1 MMDVQD
7 ELLSKSMNALQV
19 KSMAD
24 HMQIFLA
31 WVLFASFFD
40 IFIYYLYFNDYSDY
54 LNNWFFVLISLI
66 FVMIFSISYLKKNQI
81 KNENDK
87 IDAIFQFF
95 CLVIGSTLGIG
106 ICIIS
111 YFLKIENPQLDL
123 TQIIILSGLLL
134 SITYVMALTYLVE
147 RFSYFLC
154 IFLPSALPAICAQF
168 LFFQDAFIIYGVISI
183 LWFSI
188 IFISALMANRMHN
201 HLKILNINN
210 TKLIA
215 QSQRH
220 LDESKQLQNQLQKE
234 FTKTEEIKNE
244 LQLNNQLLEQKV
256 KERVNDLKQI
266 NDRLENHQANLDIA
280 HETAGIN
287 SWIWDI
293 EKRTFEI
300 AKANNEIEF
309 RQMNLK
315 YNNNI
320 ADFIHPDDIA
330 QYKSILIQHI
340 KGKTDRFEA
349 VYRIKRNNQWCWI
362 QDIGRIIVRNANN
375 KPLRMVGIHRDIQKE
390 KSDQEKLKLAA
401 NVFTHVAE
409 GIFVLDSNLC
419 YLEVNQFFEK
429 LLGYKQEDIIG
440 RHLFDITVN
449 TGPYAS
455 KTYVKMT
462 QQLIETGE
470 FDSELHIEFTSGK
483 QLVLWIHIN
492 VIHDEKDDKVMNY
505 VGIITDLTDRKK
517 QERKLSYLKH
527 YDILTDLPNRFYFQ
541 QQLHHYLTEYSNLFK
556 HFAILRINIDRF
568 KAFNDSLSQKHGD
581 ELLKKVAQRLR
592 LCCAN
597 ASLTAYLNNDDFAV
611 IYNLSCGNLSIQ
623 QQAQSILQAFRHPF
637 DVNGQDQTITISIG
651 IALFPEHGLQLDS
664 LNGHAEFALD
674 EAKRLGGD
682 TVEFYSNSKIPILNQ
697 GINLENELR
706 KAIKERKLS
715 VNYQPKICIQNNQIY
730 GFEAL
735 VRWNHPTLGYIAP
748 DIFIPLA
755 EETNLISDIGL
766 IVLNETCKQ
775 IHHWQTLGFDQFRVS
790 INIVAQQIHRGHL
803 VEDIDYALR
812 KHNISGKMLELELT
826 ESSLLDKSEQVD
838 QLLRQLKDRHI
849 SISLDDFGTGYSS
862 LSYLTS
868 YPIDVLKI
876 DKAFISKIGREKDEA
891 IVNAIIAMGTAIGI
905 TLVAE
910 GVETKEQIDFLEK
923 HGCHILQ
930 GFYFS
935 KPLTA
940 AESTQYFKQHKL
952 ITIS

>member
-40 IFIYYLYFNDYSDY
+40 IFIYYLYFNNYSNY
-54 LNNWFFVLISLI
+54 LNNWFFILIGLI
-66 FVMIFSISYLKKNQI
+66 FGMIFSISYLKQNKI
-81 KNENDK
+81 KNNTDK
-87 IDAIFQFF
+87 IDALFQFF

-106 ICIIS
+106 ICIIY
-111 YFLKIENPQLDL
+111 YFLKIENPELDH

-154 IFLPSALPAICAQF
+154 IFLPSALPAICAQL
-168 LFFQDAFIIYGVISI
+168 LFFHEEFIFYSVITT
-183 LWFSI
+183 LWFST
-188 IFISALMANRMHN
+188 IFISALIANRMHN
-201 HLKILNINN
+201 RLKILNLNN
-210 TKLIA
+210 TKLIE

-220 LDESKQLQNQLQKE
+220 LDESKQLQRQLQKE
-234 FTKTEEIKNE
+234 FTKTEEVKNE
-244 LQLNNQLLEQKV
+244 LQLHNQLLEQKV

-266 NDRLENHQANLDIA
+266 NDRLENHQANLDFA

-293 EKRTFEI
+293 EKRSFEI

-309 RQMNLK
+309 RQINLK
-315 YNNNI
+315 HNHNL
-320 ADFIHPDDIA
+320 AEHIHPDDIT
-330 QYKSILIQHI
+330 QYKFLLIEHI

-362 QDIGRIIVRNANN
+362 QDIGRVIARNASN
-375 KPLRMVGIHRDIQKE
+375 KPLRMVGIHRNIQKE

-419 YLEVNQFFEK
+419 YVEVNQFFEK

-449 TGPYAS
+449 TGAYAS
-455 KTYVKMT
+455 KTYIKMT

-483 QLVLWIHIN
+483 KLVLWIHIN
-492 VIHDEKDDKVMNY
+492 AIHDEKDKVVNY

-541 QQLHHYLTEYSNLFK
+541 QQLHNYLTEYSNLFK
-556 HFAILRINIDRF
+556 HFAVLRINIDRF
-568 KAFNDSLSQKHGD
+568 KSFNDSLSQKHGD

-611 IYNLSCGNLSIQ
+611 IYNLTCGNLSIH
-623 QQAQSILQAFRHPF
+623 QQAQNILHAFKHPF

-651 IALFPEHGLQLDS
+651 VALFPEHGLQLDS
-664 LNGHAEFALD
+664 INGHAEFALD

-682 TVEFYSNSKIPILNQ
+682 TVKFYSNAKIPILNQ

-715 VNYQPKICIQNNQIY
+715 VNYQPKICIQTNQLY

-735 VRWNHPTLGYIAP
+735 VRWHHPTLGYIAP

-775 IHHWQTLGFDQFRVS
+775 IHHWQILGFDNFRVS

-803 VEDIDYALR
+803 VDDIDYALK

-838 QLLRQLKDRHI
+838 QLLQQLKDRQI

-876 DKAFISKIGREKDEA
+876 DKAFISKIGQEKDEA

-910 GVETKEQIDFLEK
+910 GVETKAQIDFLEK

-940 AESTQYFKQHKL
+940 AESTQYLEQHKL
-952 ITIS
+952 ITI